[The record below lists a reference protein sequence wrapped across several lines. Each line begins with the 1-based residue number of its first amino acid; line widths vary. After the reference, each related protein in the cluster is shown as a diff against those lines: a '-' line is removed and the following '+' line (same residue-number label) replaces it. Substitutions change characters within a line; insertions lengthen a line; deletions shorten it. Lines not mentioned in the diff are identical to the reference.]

1 MWNEDDCPVENV
13 VIEHAAINLPNRI
26 TLPMGNTTIPGS
38 QSSFIITGLEEFVTY
53 RITVLFVNSIGNSS
67 NMTTTTTLPDGKQSL
82 L

>member
-13 VIEHAAINLPNRI
+13 VIEHAAINLPNGE
-26 TLPMGNTTIPGS
+26 PMGNTTIPGS